1 VLVLDQWKHRFSR
14 FRPVIYLQ
22 ELEKEGS
29 LIISHLTGAF
39 KLVQW
44 QQHAGLWNPLQKP
57 RKDDCVIPM
66 ISDPTKPREISD
78 KEKKKAPN
86 LCQQEGNV
94 KQPWEE
100 AG

>member
-29 LIISHLTGAF
+29 LIISHLTSAF
-39 KLVQW
+39 KLALQW

-66 ISDPTKPREISD
+66 IYQTPQNPERSATK
-78 KEKKKAPN
+78 KGKKKGSKLVPTRT
-86 LCQQEGNV
+86 
-94 KQPWEE
+94 
-100 AG
+100 